1 MYCFHTCII
10 TGSKHKSYSCITT
23 SMLSI
28 SNLPVDYLAMS
39 KLPLLCTNLMSPFSK
54 YSFITCLILQVKILH
69 ILFLKN
75 ILRTLDTP
83 QTDKELK
90 VKMKKINLK
99 HNIHL
104 YFLKIKKFHNVY
116 TNSCSFLAY
125 HKSH

>member
-1 MYCFHTCII
+1 
-10 TGSKHKSYSCITT
+10 
-23 SMLSI
+23 MLLI
-28 SNLPVDYLAMS
+28 SNLDYLAMS

-90 VKMKKINLK
+90 SENEKDQLK
-99 HNIHL
+99 
-104 YFLKIKKFHNVY
+104 
-116 TNSCSFLAY
+116 T
-125 HKSH
+125 